1 MLMQIYTHV
10 FSARVDDEEDLPTT
24 FLSQKEILSQ
34 LQNIFPNQPFEELKN
49 ASLSSSDINEAVD
62 NLLNPLTSTGNL
74 STERL
79 CSIQP
84 CSSSSSSLQVPTD
97 SRYKSL
103 HCILKDYREQEI
115 KSQNYSL
122 TVNRKEIWRVGL
134 TFYKKAYK
142 NLQTLQKDF
151 EVIKPF

>member
-62 NLLNPLTSTGNL
+62 NLLNPLTSVQFNRAHQVL
-74 STERL
+74 FK
-79 CSIQP
+79 C
-84 CSSSSSSLQVPTD
+84 LQ
-97 SRYKSL
+97 
-103 HCILKDYREQEI
+103 ILVTNPLI
-115 KSQNYSL
+115 A
-122 TVNRKEIWRVGL
+122 
-134 TFYKKAYK
+134 F
-142 NLQTLQKDF
+142 
-151 EVIKPF
+151 

>member
-1 MLMQIYTHV
+1 
-10 FSARVDDEEDLPTT
+10 
-24 FLSQKEILSQ
+24 LSQKEILSH

-62 NLLNPLTSTGNL
+62 KLLNPLTSTANL

-84 CSSSSSSLQVPTD
+84 CSSSSIQPCSSSSLQVPTD